1 MLAALG
7 RLAPQGKVIVVFV
20 ADLAPGA
27 AGAKH
32 YYRGRKFFYVLEGTC
47 REPEGGS
54 THMMEARAFGSN
66 PNKGIHLINL
76 SKSSGCRA
84 ARAKLNQSRSCSCE
98 VDGLSG
104 VGGGDHRAILAHR
117 TGRNFGYAKLRR
129 AA

>member
-1 MLAALG
+1 VLAALG

-66 PNKGIHLINL
+66 PNKGIPLCTSLAN
-76 SKSSGCRA
+76 A
-84 ARAKLNQSRSCSCE
+84 SRSTETPRSSASIARSMACRVSA
-98 VDGLSG
+98 VVIIGP
-104 VGGGDHRAILAHR
+104 
-117 TGRNFGYAKLRR
+117 Y
-129 AA
+129 